1 MVRSQTAQGLGLE
14 KSNGAKLKTPTPLKK
29 KGGEGKVE
37 PSTHAVKPKIL
48 NLARA
53 STSDKVGYKT
63 DNATPKM
70 DLRKTI
76 ITLHTEAVL
85 RSNIS
90 NITNT
95 SNVDKAFGAAN
106 IRGRFEQRL
115 FENSVSAP

>member
-1 MVRSQTAQGLGLE
+1 
-14 KSNGAKLKTPTPLKK
+14 
-29 KGGEGKVE
+29 
-37 PSTHAVKPKIL
+37 
-48 NLARA
+48 
-53 STSDKVGYKT
+53 
-63 DNATPKM
+63 M